1 MVGIDLRN
9 NFSEE
14 NNQDS
19 ERLANVVELLIELRA
34 KARANRDFET
44 GDKIRDELAA
54 NGIQL
59 KDSKEGTTFS
69 L

>member
-1 MVGIDLRN
+1 MLGL
-9 NFSEE
+9 EAATALE

-19 ERLANVVELLIELRA
+19 ERLANVVELLIQLRA
-34 KARANRDFET
+34 KARANRDFAT